1 MNWSRR
7 TEAQIL
13 DDCENFRLVD
23 FTVAGSIV
31 TANEAPGW
39 GCLEGGSD
47 AEMWDLS
54 GMPIVD
60 VGYGHNRKGGGFYFI
75 RTVL

>member
-1 MNWSRR
+1 
-7 TEAQIL
+7 
-13 DDCENFRLVD
+13 
-23 FTVAGSIV
+23 
-31 TANEAPGW
+31 
-39 GCLEGGSD
+39 
-47 AEMWDLS
+47 MWDLS